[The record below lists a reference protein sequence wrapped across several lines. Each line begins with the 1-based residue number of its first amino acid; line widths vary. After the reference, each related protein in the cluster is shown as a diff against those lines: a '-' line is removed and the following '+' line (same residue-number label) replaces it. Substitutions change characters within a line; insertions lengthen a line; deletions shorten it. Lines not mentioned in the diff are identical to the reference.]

1 MYLYRSARSPR
12 RGIPGRVSGVG
23 QAAALQERRP
33 RCQRCHRASRQQV
46 SGRGSHWRLRFFF
59 KAFLQVFSNL
69 PQKCFFDVN
78 LFVIEL
84 LILEWFLSNQPSQRK
99 SLKKTFDF
107 ETNKGGE
114 KNRLA
119 TKIFFSKKL
128 LSVRF

>member
-1 MYLYRSARSPR
+1 MYNLKSIQSLSYYLQRIE
-12 RGIPGRVSGVG
+12 RGKELKCRFFSKLSV
-23 QAAALQERRP
+23 
-33 RCQRCHRASRQQV
+33 
-46 SGRGSHWRLRFFF
+46 RFFF
-59 KAFLQVFSNL
+59 NL